1 MPESRWNELLSTT
14 ASRGVARPDP
24 VQELAAAGS
33 GSSGNASPSASS
45 VAAVQ
50 LPGSQVSTSDVTEQ
64 LSVLSTQLGSLA
76 STQQEQTDAVQKNTQ
91 AVTQNTVEKGGGG
104 TSIASTVGSVASTLL
119 GGGLTLSPIISGL
132 MSLFGGG
139 SGATVAPT
147 PFQLPPS
154 VQYQGGLTGGA
165 AGGVVP
171 VSYGESGQPRAQSVT
186 VAPQVN
192 IQVNAMDSQS
202 FLDHSDEIANAVKQ
216 AILNSHAL
224 NDVIAEL

>member
-33 GSSGNASPSASS
+33 GSSGNASPSAGS

-91 AVTQNTVEKGGGG
+91 AVTQNTVEKG
-104 TSIASTVGSVASTLL
+104 
-119 GGGLTLSPIISGL
+119 
-132 MSLFGGG
+132 
-139 SGATVAPT
+139 
-147 PFQLPPS
+147 
-154 VQYQGGLTGGA
+154 
-165 AGGVVP
+165 
-171 VSYGESGQPRAQSVT
+171 E
-186 VAPQVN
+186 
-192 IQVNAMDSQS
+192 
-202 FLDHSDEIANAVKQ
+202 
-216 AILNSHAL
+216 
-224 NDVIAEL
+224 AELRLRALLEASLQRCLAEGLPSLRSSAD